1 MIYNRFVVCG
11 DSYSE
16 GMTDEMVDGHYR
28 GWGDRVADGLSKKSA
43 TFTYANLAVR
53 GKLLPQ
59 VIEDQV
65 PIALTYV
72 TGPDTL
78 ISFHA
83 GANDALRPGF
93 DPVLAKERYQS
104 TVRTLAASGATIM
117 LFTVLED
124 TGNSGRGSKIWQER
138 FGTFNRAV
146 REVAAEVGAIIMDA
160 NEERFFS
167 DKRFLAFDRLHL
179 NAMGHIR
186 CADAV
191 LEKLGYDS
199 DPGWRTPL
207 PPAEP
212 TSWFKE
218 RAIGVIWF
226 FTFALPWIIR
236 RIRGRSSGDG
246 RVCKYPTPISWP
258 KK

>member
-1 MIYNRFVVCG
+1 MIYNRLVICG

-16 GMTDEMVDGHYR
+16 GMSDEIIGGHYR
-28 GWGDRVADGLSKKSA
+28 GWGDRVADGLAKKSA

-59 VIEDQV
+59 VIEDQI
-65 PIALTYV
+65 PIALSYV

-93 DPVLAKERYQS
+93 DPALAKERYQS
-104 TVRTLAASGATIM
+104 TVRKLAASGATIM

-124 TGNSGRGSKIWQER
+124 TGNSGRGSKLRQER
-138 FGTFNRAV
+138 FGTFNKGV
-146 REVAAEVGAIIMDA
+146 REIAAEVGAIIVDA
-160 NEERFFS
+160 NGERFFS

-179 NAMGHIR
+179 NAEGHKR

-191 LEKLGYDS
+191 LEKLGYEF

-207 PPAEP
+207 PPAQP
-212 TSWFKE
+212 TPWIKE
-218 RAIGVIWF
+218 RAIGVMWF
-226 FTFALPWIIR
+226 FVFALPWIIR
-236 RIRGRSSGDG
+236 RLRGRSSGDG

-258 KK
+258 R

>member
-28 GWGDRVADGLSKKSA
+28 GWADRVADGLAKESG

-59 VIEDQV
+59 VIEDQLE
-65 PIALTYV
+65 IALSFV

-93 DPVLAKERYQS
+93 DQALAKQRYQS
-104 TVRTLAASGATIM
+104 AVRTLAASGATIM

-124 TGNSGRGSKIWQER
+124 TGNSGRGSKLWQER
-138 FGTFNRAV
+138 FAAFNNGV
-146 REVAAEVGAIIMDA
+146 REVAAEVGAILLDA
-160 NEERFFS
+160 NQERFFS
-167 DKRFLAFDRLHL
+167 DRRFLAFDRLHL
-179 NAMGHIR
+179 NSLGHSR
-186 CADAV
+186 SADAI
-191 LEKLGYDS
+191 LEKLGYES

-207 PPAEP
+207 PPAQP
-212 TSWFKE
+212 TPWIKE
-218 RAIGVIWF
+218 RAIGVMWF
-226 FTFALPWIIR
+226 FVFALPWIIR
-236 RIRGRSSGDG
+236 RLRGRSSGDG

-258 KK
+258 KR

>member
-1 MIYNRFVVCG
+1 MIYNRLVVCG

-28 GWGDRVADGLSKKSA
+28 GWADRVADGLAKKSA

-59 VIEDQV
+59 VIEDQLE
-65 PIALTYV
+65 IALSFV

-93 DPVLAKERYQS
+93 DQALAKQRYQS
-104 TVRTLAASGATIM
+104 AVRTLAASGATIM

-124 TGNSGRGSKIWQER
+124 TGNSGRGSKLWQER
-138 FGTFNRAV
+138 FAAFNNGV
-146 REVAAEVGAIIMDA
+146 REVAAEVGAILLDA
-160 NEERFFS
+160 NQERFFS
-167 DKRFLAFDRLHL
+167 DRRFLAFDRLHL
-179 NAMGHIR
+179 NSLGHSR
-186 CADAV
+186 SADAI
-191 LEKLGYDS
+191 LEKLGYES

-207 PPAEP
+207 PPAKATP
-212 TSWFKE
+212 WIKE
-218 RAIGVIWF
+218 RAIGVMWF
-226 FTFALPWIIR
+226 FVFALPWIIR
-236 RIRGRSSGDG
+236 RLRGRSSGDG

-258 KK
+258 R